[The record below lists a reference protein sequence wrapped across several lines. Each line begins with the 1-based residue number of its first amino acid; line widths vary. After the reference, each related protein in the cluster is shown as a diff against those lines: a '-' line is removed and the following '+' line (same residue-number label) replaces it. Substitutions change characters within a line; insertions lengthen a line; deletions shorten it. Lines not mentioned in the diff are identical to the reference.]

1 MTQEFFERPFYM
13 WSGYVLLLWGFV
25 LILVLQL
32 VYYRRLLVKKKGG
45 DDVAPERGISILLNI
60 RNESA
65 RIESFLMKLLGQN
78 YSNFE
83 IIVVDDFSADST
95 LIILGVMSRK
105 YPQIKF
111 SSLNQENRSSEK
123 MAMNLALK
131 AAKHDWVLFLSPET
145 NLDDPGYLAK
155 LNAAID
161 DETEAVVGYLNYD
174 AGTGRYNRWSRLERL
189 RAFWNASA
197 NQAASI
203 PVIYQ
208 QINVLFHKKIYFEA
222 GGFKG
227 IMNAHF
233 AGLELIFN
241 QLKKLNVKYT
251 IAEGTRLRED
261 KLADR
266 YEYDDLMRKHVRL
279 YRRLPLGKK
288 RLNILGFIAK
298 LLLFSG
304 IGFLLFSDLKYWFFF
319 TPVPVILWLIDLFL
333 TKSVLKRLAERKIFL
348 SSLAYVFVR
357 PVLYLFYSTSTR
369 IQAHRS
375 KWN

>member
-13 WSGYVLLLWGFV
+13 WSGYVLLLLGFI
-25 LILVLQL
+25 LMLVLQL
-32 VYYRRLLVKKKGG
+32 VYYRRLLGRKKNN
-45 DDVAPERGISILLNI
+45 DSPAEERGISILLNI

-65 RIESFLMKLLGQN
+65 RIESFLTKLLNQN

-83 IIVVDDFSADST
+83 IVVVDDFSADST

-131 AAKHDWVLFLSPET
+131 AAKYDWVLFLNPET

-155 LNAAID
+155 LNEAIAPG
-161 DETEAVVGYLNYD
+161 TEAVVAYLNYE
-174 AGTGRYNRWSRLERL
+174 AGPGRYNRWSRIERL
-189 RAFWNASA
+189 RAFQKASA
-197 NQAASI
+197 CQSSAS
-203 PVIYQ
+203 PVFYQ
-208 QINVLFHKKIYFEA
+208 QLNVLFHKKIYFDA

-241 QLKKLNVKYT
+241 QLRKLNVKYT
-251 IAEGTRLRED
+251 IAEETRLRED
-261 KLADR
+261 KQADK
-266 YEYDDLMRKHVRL
+266 YEFDDLMRKHVRL
-279 YRRLPLGKK
+279 YRRLPLRKK
-288 RLNILGFIAK
+288 KLDIASLAGK
-298 LLLFSG
+298 LLFVSG
-304 IGFLLFSDLKYWFFF
+304 IGTLLFTDLKFWFFF
-319 TPVPVILWLIDLFL
+319 APVPVLLWLTDMFL